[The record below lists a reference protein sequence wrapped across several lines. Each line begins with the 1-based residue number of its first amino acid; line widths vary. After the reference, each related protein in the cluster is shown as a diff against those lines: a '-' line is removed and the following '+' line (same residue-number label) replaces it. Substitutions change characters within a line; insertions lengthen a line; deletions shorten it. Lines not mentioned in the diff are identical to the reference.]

1 MIMSANLLTAFTV
14 SALSLTVIFI
24 VLGILIG
31 VIKILVSFLP
41 YKDQKAPQKTRPAP
55 APAPDAE
62 AEEHIAA
69 IHAAIAFHTGK
80 MPREIQITNINSI

>member
-55 APAPDAE
+55 APDAE